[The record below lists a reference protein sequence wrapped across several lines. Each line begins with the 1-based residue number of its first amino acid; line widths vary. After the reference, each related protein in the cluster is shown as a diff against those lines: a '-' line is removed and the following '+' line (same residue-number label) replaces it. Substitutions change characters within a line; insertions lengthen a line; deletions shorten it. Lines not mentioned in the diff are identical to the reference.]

1 MFLAL
6 GTASSILGASFW
18 AHRVHT
24 FFFLFVHIHLIMSSP
39 NFTAADFTKW
49 NQTSSCFRIPKQL
62 IAKESISQVRVS
74 LIPAIGSA
82 KVYAIQAL
90 PENKYRLEFTSQQH
104 KNFFDTHGLDF
115 RGVNITPTL
124 AYEQFIRVII
134 DRAPIDMPD
143 EYLTSSLVPFGRV
156 VSVQHPTVCGFPNIR
171 TGTRMVSMS
180 ILKPIPPELTIANF
194 KCSIK
199 YHSQPKFCFGCRSFG
214 HFARL
219 CPRSKVGAKARR
231 TMADVVST
239 QRLSV
244 PSQEPVQPSS
254 VLAVGS
260 AGSPVNV
267 GESTLRDYVSPS
279 SALSCPAV
287 AMDISFHCVC
297 SCSCYA
303 LCFCLAGHTCLPCWI
318 VHPSA

>member
-1 MFLAL
+1 
-6 GTASSILGASFW
+6 
-18 AHRVHT
+18 
-24 FFFLFVHIHLIMSSP
+24 MSSP
-39 NFTAADFTKW
+39 NFTAANFTKW

-156 VSVQHPTVCGFPNIR
+156 VSVQHPTVCGLR

-254 VLAVGS
+254 VPAVGS
-260 AGSPVNV
+260 AVSPVNV